1 LLPPLPSV
9 CLQPTV
15 GSSTP
20 RRADSFAMNQTS
32 PLVHSDATTASS
44 SQTRHPLPLPL
55 VDQGV
60 AKKVPRLSFTALQ
73 HIRNRA
79 PFFSPFLRSSVW
91 NTCALYSRSPAR
103 RVWLPSRRCKPSRI
117 LGSVF
122 QPPTLLGFA
131 LQSFHPLRRSND
143 SFESIFPLLRFPTK
157 PSGFV
162 PALQRV
168 GPVEEAVSLGKPG
181 FFIQTGLPCSPGP
194 SGLSGV
200 PTGKPMSR
208 ASLSRHAPRALR

>member
-1 LLPPLPSV
+1 
-9 CLQPTV
+9 
-15 GSSTP
+15 
-20 RRADSFAMNQTS
+20 MNQTS

-44 SQTRHPLPLPL
+44 SQTCHPLLLSL
-55 VDQGV
+55 VDQGA
-60 AKKVPRLSFTALQ
+60 AKKVPRLSFMALQ
-73 HIRNRA
+73 HIQIQA
-79 PFFSPFLRSSVW
+79 PFFSLFLRSSVW
-91 NTCALYSRSPAR
+91 NTCALYSRSPTR

-131 LQSFHPLRRSND
+131 LQSFHPLRRSNG
-143 SFESIFPLLRFPTK
+143 SFESLSPLLRFPTK
-157 PSGFV
+157 PSGLV

-168 GPVEEAVSLGKPG
+168 DPVGEAVSLGKPG

-200 PTGKPMSR
+200 PTKRPMS
-208 ASLSRHAPRALR
+208 